1 MSTGTSAALA
11 LLADA
16 AEAHSIL
23 ESRTGVVCLL
33 IVCALCM
40 SGAIVVL
47 FAPGRGRAHK
57 AAGRDREQLRR
68 LESEFARYKIRTEE
82 ERDKASRYRL
92 EALVIEILPV
102 LDSLERALGAAQ
114 PPVLTSAE
122 SLREGVQLTQQQ
134 LLTALRRVGIDAFD
148 PTGWPFDPRYHD
160 AVQVVDSTEL
170 PAGSVATVYQRGC
183 RYGERLLR
191 PARVAVVRGP
201 ESATAPETE
210 VQP

>member
-1 MSTGTSAALA
+1 MSTVANAALT

-23 ESRTGVVCLL
+23 ESRAGVVCLL
-33 IVCALCM
+33 ILGALGL
-40 SGAIVVL
+40 SGALVVL
-47 FAPGRGRAHK
+47 FGPSRGRLRK
-57 AAGRDREQLRR
+57 AAGSDRERLRL
-68 LESEFARYKIRTEE
+68 LESEFARYKLRTEG

-114 PPVLTSAE
+114 PPLLTSAE

-148 PTGWPFDPRYHD
+148 PTGWPFDPRIHE

-170 PAGSVATVYQRGC
+170 PPGSVATVYQRGC

-201 ESATAPETE
+201 ATEA
-210 VQP
+210 QP

>member
-1 MSTGTSAALA
+1 MSTVPSAALT

-23 ESRTGVVCLL
+23 ETRVGVLCLL
-33 IVCALCM
+33 ILCALCL
-40 SGAIVVL
+40 SGALVVL
-47 FAPGRGRAHK
+47 FAPSRRRARK
-57 AAGRDREQLRR
+57 ASGSDSERLR
-68 LESEFARYKIRTEE
+68 LLTAEFARYKLRTEE

-92 EALVIEILPV
+92 EALVVEILPV

-114 PPVLTSAE
+114 PPLLTSAE
-122 SLREGVQLTQQQ
+122 SLREGVRLTQQQ
-134 LLTALRRVGIDAFD
+134 LLTAFRRVGIDAFD
-148 PTGWPFDPRYHD
+148 PKGWPFDPRIHE

-201 ESATAPETE
+201 ETE